1 VTRGAVYWHFKDKA
15 ELFFAMREDVFS
27 PMVERT
33 DSLCCRSQYDNP
45 LDAIEASVKEFF
57 RVLEDCSVVREV
69 FEIMISRCEYVDEF
83 TSVQE
88 EVGRPAQTFLT
99 KIEAVYLQ
107 AAAKGML
114 RPGLDP
120 LAMAR
125 DTWAFTSGLLHLML
139 NCQKGSDLP
148 QRVPEMITAHM
159 AIRRVS
165 AVPSLPGARRCPRPY
180 CAMPP
185 VGAKPSPRAAAGAA
199 CLRPW
204 AAVVPYRRQ
213 TIRLYPDHAPRP
225 GRLRRP
231 VGHRPASRRRFP
243 GWR

>member
-1 VTRGAVYWHFKDKA
+1 MISLRVSRSTLEKIAKAAGVTRGAVYWHFKDKA

-27 PMVERT
+27 PLVERT
-33 DSLCCRSQYDNP
+33 DALLLSDQFANP

-159 AIRRVS
+159 AIRRAS
-165 AVPSLPGARRCPRPY
+165 AVP
-180 CAMPP
+180 
-185 VGAKPSPRAAAGAA
+185 
-199 CLRPW
+199 
-204 AAVVPYRRQ
+204 
-213 TIRLYPDHAPRP
+213 
-225 GRLRRP
+225 
-231 VGHRPASRRRFP
+231 
-243 GWR
+243 